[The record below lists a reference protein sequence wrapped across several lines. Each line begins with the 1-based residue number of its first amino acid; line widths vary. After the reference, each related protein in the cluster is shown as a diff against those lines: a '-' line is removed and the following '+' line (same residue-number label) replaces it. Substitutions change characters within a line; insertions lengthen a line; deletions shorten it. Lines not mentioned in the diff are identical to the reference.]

1 MSACSLRSV
10 MAVRFLA
17 RYPRTRACSFTS
29 DLRARSAFRAKY
41 PLKAF
46 WMTTAAAATRSWPQ
60 LHGRTCDSSPAAT
73 EGRRAPP
80 SATLF
85 LGLAKL
91 HRLFSAGGK
100 AAHAAFCALR
110 SLSPWCLLPAS
121 TFLSHLIARPMA
133 WFS

>member
-1 MSACSLRSV
+1 M
-10 MAVRFLA
+10 
-17 RYPRTRACSFTS
+17 
-29 DLRARSAFRAKY
+29 
-41 PLKAF
+41 
-46 WMTTAAAATRSWPQ
+46 TAAASTSRSRPQ

-73 EGRRAPP
+73 EGLRAEPD
-80 SATLF
+80 TLL